1 MPVIFERVLIAG
13 VGLIGGSLGLAAKTR
28 GLVREVVGFG
38 RTEANLKI
46 ALERG
51 LIDGYTFD
59 PVEAARGTDLVL
71 LAVPVE
77 ATGPVVRGFLP
88 HLPAGCVVT
97 DAGSVKKPIVDTFDV
112 LLPPTIH
119 GVAAHPIA
127 GTEHA
132 GAGAAFETLFDG
144 SLCVLTP
151 TAATDCDTLARVRA
165 LWEGVGMRVE
175 EMDAAVHDRLL
186 AQVSHLP
193 HLIAFSVMNGL
204 LDAFGASD
212 GEETG
217 FTFSRADEIPRSGGR
232 TPHPNPPPQGGRGSE
247 SVPHSHGDDRPTNS
261 PSSEVKGKSG
271 KGPSS
276 ETGMRA
282 IDPLAYAGSAF
293 ADLTRVAASPV
304 EMWRD
309 ICLANRDALLDAITH
324 FEQALA
330 GMKVAVSARDGESLS
345 AAIERARQERKRL
358 SRLRDGK

>member
-1 MPVIFERVLIAG
+1 MPVLFERVLIAG

-28 GLVREVVGFG
+28 GLVREAVGFG
-38 RTEANLKI
+38 RTEANLEI
-46 ALERG
+46 ALDRG
-51 LIDGYTFD
+51 LIDRYTFD
-59 PVEAARGTDLVL
+59 PAEAARGTDLVL

-77 ATGPVVRGFLP
+77 ATGPVVRSFLP
-88 HLPAGCVVT
+88 HLPAGCIVT
-97 DAGSVKKPIVDTFDV
+97 DAGSVKKPIVDTLDA
-112 LLPPTIH
+112 LLPPTVH

-151 TAATDCDTLARVRA
+151 TAATDRDALARVRA

-204 LDAFGASD
+204 LEAFGSPGGA
-212 GEETG
+212 EART
-217 FTFSRADEIPRSGGR
+217 TFSDADELHHVGGR
-232 TPHPNPPPQGGRGSE
+232 TSLPSPPPQGGRESE
-247 SVPHSHGDDRPTNS
+247 GN
-261 PSSEVKGKSG
+261 PSLGTATEG
-271 KGPSS
+271 
-276 ETGMRA
+276 TA
-282 IDPLAYAGSAF
+282 LDPLAYAGSAF

-309 ICLANRDALLDAITH
+309 ICLANREALLEAITG

-330 GMKVAVSARDGESLS
+330 RMKAAVSAHDAEALS

>member
-1 MPVIFERVLIAG
+1 M
-13 VGLIGGSLGLAAKTR
+13 
-28 GLVREVVGFG
+28 VGFG

-46 ALERG
+46 ALDRG
-51 LIDGYTFD
+51 LIDRYTFD
-59 PVEAARGTDLVL
+59 PAEAARGTDLVL

-88 HLPAGCVVT
+88 YLSAGCIVT
-97 DAGSVKKPIVDTFDV
+97 DAGSVKKPIVDTLDA

-151 TAATDCDTLARVRA
+151 TAATDRDALARVRA

-193 HLIAFSVMNGL
+193 HLIAFSVMNGVS
-204 LDAFGASD
+204 DAFGASD
-212 GEETG
+212 GDG
-217 FTFSRADEIPRSGGR
+217 ARSLGGR
-232 TPHPNPPPQGGRGSE
+232 TPLPHPPPQGGREFRIS
-247 SVPHSHGDDRPTNS
+247 PLSHTEREAEDDS
-261 PSSEVKGKSG
+261 PSKMEDVSAADL
-271 KGPSS
+271 SS
-276 ETGMRA
+276 KTERGTL
-282 IDPLAYAGSAF
+282 DPLAYAGSAF

-309 ICLANRDALLDAITH
+309 ICLANREALLDAITH

-330 GMKVAVSARDGESLS
+330 GMKAAVSTRDAESL
-345 AAIERARQERKRL
+345 AATIERARQERKRL
-358 SRLRDGK
+358 SRLRDGT

>member
-59 PVEAARGTDLVL
+59 PAGAARGTDLVL
-71 LAVPVE
+71 LAVPVK

-88 HLPAGCVVT
+88 HLSAGCVVT
-97 DAGSVKKPIVDTFDV
+97 DAGSVKKPIVDTFDA

-151 TAATDCDTLARVRA
+151 TAATDRNALARVRA
-165 LWEGVGMRVE
+165 LWEGVGMRAE

-212 GEETG
+212 GAW
-217 FTFSRADEIPRSGGR
+217 SLGGR
-232 TPHPNPPPQGGRGSE
+232 TPLPGSPSQGGRGSE
-247 SVPHSHGDDRPTNS
+247 SAPHSHGDDRPTNS
-261 PSSEVKGKSG
+261 PSSEVKRKSG

-330 GMKVAVSARDGESLS
+330 GMKAAVSARDGESLS